1 MDNLD
6 SPRRKHIGKLQSTIV
21 ETQQP
26 TNPQSKLIADSLRA
40 EETLTFNQY
49 PEGKQDSNFQEVQA
63 GLDRLQQ
70 DLRTQANT
78 NANLAR
84 KFDIVRN
91 SMNQQVK
98 NTNEYVARLESELN
112 GVASW
117 LTFRAS
123 ISYTITR
130 VKKIVYRKTGWS
142 YIEFRARILSGS
154 LWRHL
159 ALSAAIRDQL
169 GVHFT
174 LGELAYLED
183 LLVAF
188 NIAAHK
194 GQSNTTT
201 IKDLLADLP
210 EELKPH
216 AEILKKIYKVWEH
229 RDS

>member
-98 NTNEYVARLESELN
+98 KYE
-112 GVASW
+112 
-117 LTFRAS
+117 
-123 ISYTITR
+123 
-130 VKKIVYRKTGWS
+130 
-142 YIEFRARILSGS
+142 
-154 LWRHL
+154 
-159 ALSAAIRDQL
+159 
-169 GVHFT
+169 
-174 LGELAYLED
+174 
-183 LLVAF
+183 
-188 NIAAHK
+188 
-194 GQSNTTT
+194 
-201 IKDLLADLP
+201 
-210 EELKPH
+210 
-216 AEILKKIYKVWEH
+216 
-229 RDS
+229 